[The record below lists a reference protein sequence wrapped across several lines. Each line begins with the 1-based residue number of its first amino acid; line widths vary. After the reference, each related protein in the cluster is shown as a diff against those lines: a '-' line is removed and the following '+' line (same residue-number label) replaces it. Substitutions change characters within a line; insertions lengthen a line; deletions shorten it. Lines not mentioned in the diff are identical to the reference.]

1 MGALPSRPT
10 LRYTGGTPS
19 SGVRPSP
26 HQPSE
31 YLPNFAGTGELL
43 DASSTNSTT
52 SSASTSASAVVAAVS
67 TTSST
72 SSSASGMTIYTTLS
86 SSTASASASG
96 SVSASASASAAASL
110 AKGSKAS
117 ALASGAGR
125 SVQFSFGGV
134 IVGGLLGYCWCD
146 LRSNGQSS
154 AIS

>member
-10 LRYTGGTPS
+10 LPYTGGTPS

-52 SSASTSASAVVAAVS
+52 SSASPSASAVVAAVS

-86 SSTASASASG
+86 SSTASASAS
-96 SVSASASASAAASL
+96 ASASAAASL
-110 AKGSKAS
+110 AKGSKVS

-134 IVGGLLGYCWCD
+134 IVGGLLG
-146 LRSNGQSS
+146 LLLV
-154 AIS
+154 